1 MAKKNQKN
9 ILIFNQYSIK
19 QFISLIFGL
28 LVLLTGVGLL
38 ITYYV
43 GEYLPIRSY
52 QFKQFSAALSAFNGF
67 THTSLGFIG
76 WGIICLLLGAMIVT
90 LVLSLSSKLE
100 DKEKDRKARRELRLQ
115 ALRQE
120 DKEADLVEAVIST
133 IDKENK

>member
-52 QFKQFSAALSAFNGF
+52 QFKQFSASFNSF

>member
-19 QFISLIFGL
+19 QFISLILGI

-52 QFKQFSAALSAFNGF
+52 QFKQFSAALTAFNNF

-76 WGIICLLLGAMIVT
+76 WGIICLLLGAIIIT

-115 ALRQE
+115 ALKQE

>member
-28 LVLLTGVGLL
+28 LVFLTGVGLL

-52 QFKQFSAALSAFNGF
+52 QFKQFSAALSAFNSF